1 MVVPQP
7 SCPKWSA
14 RDPLEQ
20 TLKFT
25 AVDSVTS
32 RDGTDQGGSY
42 QLGERA
48 PGDVHDTSPG
58 YSAPR
63 VLFIADEQ

>member
-1 MVVPQP
+1 VVSQ
-7 SCPKWSA
+7 SFCPKSSA
-14 RDPLEQ
+14 RDPPEQ
-20 TLKFT
+20 TLEFA
-25 AVDSVTS
+25 AVDPVTP
-32 RDGTDQGGSY
+32 RDETDQGVSY

-63 VLFIADEQ
+63 VLFISDEQ